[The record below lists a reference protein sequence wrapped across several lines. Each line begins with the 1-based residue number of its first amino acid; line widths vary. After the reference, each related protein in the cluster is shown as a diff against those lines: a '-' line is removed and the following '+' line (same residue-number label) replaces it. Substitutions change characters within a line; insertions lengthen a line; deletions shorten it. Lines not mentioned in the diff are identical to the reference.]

1 MEEPRRL
8 GAAAVIDVVKESC
21 SEPRNLSTFVG
32 CSEMAQL
39 QIRDVPSDLHRK
51 LRARAANMG
60 QSLSEYALDELA
72 KSVERSE
79 LAELA
84 SGELA
89 GEPVVTDPSTN

>member
-1 MEEPRRL
+1 M
-8 GAAAVIDVVKESC
+8 A
-21 SEPRNLSTFVG
+21 FVG

-79 LAELA
+79 QAELLG
-84 SGELA
+84 S
-89 GEPVVTDPSTN
+89 EPTTPAVEPIACPSTN